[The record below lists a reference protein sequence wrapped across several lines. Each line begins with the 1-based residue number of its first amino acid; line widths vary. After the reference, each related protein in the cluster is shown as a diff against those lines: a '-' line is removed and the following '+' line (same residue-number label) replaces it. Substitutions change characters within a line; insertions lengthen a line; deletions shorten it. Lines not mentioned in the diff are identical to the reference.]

1 MLGFRGHHGCT
12 MSCVIGILST
22 HELLSNIISV
32 PMSVTALNP
41 RETFKCRQ
49 NSTLSARLVN

>member
-1 MLGFRGHHGCT
+1 
-12 MSCVIGILST
+12 
-22 HELLSNIISV
+22 LSNIISV